1 MLARLTGLA
10 ALVNPVAPTEVGS
23 LRKSYGLLAEAR
35 TTDCMA
41 IHSMDGLRHAAL
53 KKNNMSLIAFLTMDS
68 LEGFVSYDYLVRDIL
83 QQRGVRVDEVSWR
96 DPHADWNQYDLVVI
110 RSPWDYQQSCSQ
122 FLDVLARIDA
132 SRANLQNPLEVVR
145 WNVQKTYLRDL
156 QNSGVTIV
164 PTTWL
169 QSPKVADLTNLFQ
182 QLKADQVVVK
192 PFIGAGA
199 TDTFWLNSDS
209 SPELLRSIETLYQ
222 GRLALAQPFVE
233 SVLSYGEISLTFFG
247 GEYSHTVLKTPKM
260 GDFRVQEEHGG
271 IIQRIDPDP
280 EIISFARRSLAA
292 VQADLLYARV
302 DLVFLENQQP
312 AMMELELIEPSL
324 YLSYDE
330 ASPRRFADAIA
341 ARL

>member
-1 MLARLTGLA
+1 
-10 ALVNPVAPTEVGS
+10 
-23 LRKSYGLLAEAR
+23 
-35 TTDCMA
+35 
-41 IHSMDGLRHAAL
+41 
-53 KKNNMSLIAFLTMDS
+53 MDS

-96 DPHADWNQYDLVVI
+96 DPHADWDQYKLVVI

-132 SRANLQNPLEVVR
+132 SRANLQNPLKVVR
-145 WNVQKTYLRDL
+145 WNVEKTYLRDL
-156 QNSGVTIV
+156 QNSGITIV
-164 PTTWL
+164 PTAWL
-169 QSPKVADLTNLFQ
+169 QSPTVAELTNLFQ
-182 QLKADQVVVK
+182 QLNADQVVVK

-209 SPELLRSIETLYQ
+209 SPELLQLIETLYQ

-247 GEYSHTVLKTPKM
+247 GEYSHTVLKTPKT

-271 IIQRIDPDP
+271 IIHRIDPDP
-280 EIISFARRSLAA
+280 EIIAFARRSLAA
-292 VQADLLYARV
+292 VQSDLLYARV

-312 AMMELELIEPSL
+312 AIMELELIEPSL
-324 YLSYDE
+324 YLSYDDE
-330 ASPRRFADAIA
+330 APHRFADAIE

>member
-1 MLARLTGLA
+1 
-10 ALVNPVAPTEVGS
+10 
-23 LRKSYGLLAEAR
+23 
-35 TTDCMA
+35 
-41 IHSMDGLRHAAL
+41 
-53 KKNNMSLIAFLTMDS
+53 MDS

-96 DPHADWNQYDLVVI
+96 DPHADWDQYKLVVI

-132 SRANLQNPLEVVR
+132 SRADLQNPLRVVR
-145 WNVQKTYLRDL
+145 WNVEKTYLRDL
-156 QNSGVTIV
+156 QNSGITIV
-164 PTTWL
+164 PTAWL
-169 QSPKVADLTNLFQ
+169 QSPTVAELTNLFQ
-182 QLKADQVVVK
+182 QLNADQVVVK

-209 SPELLRSIETLYQ
+209 SPELLQSIETLYQ

-247 GEYSHTVLKTPKM
+247 GEYSHTVLKTPKT

-271 IIQRIDPDP
+271 IIHRIDPDP
-280 EIISFARRSLAA
+280 EIIAFARRSLAA
-292 VQADLLYARV
+292 VQSDLLYARV

-312 AMMELELIEPSL
+312 AIMELELIEPSL

-330 ASPRRFADAIA
+330 ESPERFADAIE

>member
-1 MLARLTGLA
+1 
-10 ALVNPVAPTEVGS
+10 
-23 LRKSYGLLAEAR
+23 
-35 TTDCMA
+35 
-41 IHSMDGLRHAAL
+41 
-53 KKNNMSLIAFLTMDS
+53 MSRIAFLTMDS

-96 DPHADWNQYDLVVI
+96 DPHADWDAYDLVVI

-132 SRANLQNPLEVVR
+132 SRANLQNPLKVVR
-145 WNVQKTYLRDL
+145 WNVEKTYLRDL
-156 QNSGVTIV
+156 QDSGVTIV
-164 PTTWL
+164 PTAWL

-209 SPELLRSIETLYQ
+209 SPELLQSIEALYQ
-222 GRLALAQPFVE
+222 GRLALAQPFIE

-247 GEYSHTVLKTPKM
+247 GEYSHTVLKTPKT

-271 IIQRIDPDP
+271 IIQRIDPAPDVV
-280 EIISFARRSLAA
+280 SFARRSLAA

-312 AMMELELIEPSL
+312 AIMELELIEPSL

-330 ASPRRFADAIA
+330 ESPERFADAIE

>member
-1 MLARLTGLA
+1 
-10 ALVNPVAPTEVGS
+10 
-23 LRKSYGLLAEAR
+23 
-35 TTDCMA
+35 
-41 IHSMDGLRHAAL
+41 
-53 KKNNMSLIAFLTMDS
+53 MSRIAFLTMDS

-83 QQRGVRVDEVSWR
+83 RQRGLRVDEISWR
-96 DPHADWNQYDLVVI
+96 DPNADWDAYDLVVI

-132 SRANLQNPLEVVR
+132 SRANLQNPLTVVR
-145 WNVQKTYLRDL
+145 WNVEKTYLRDL
-156 QNSGVTIV
+156 QDSGVTIV
-164 PTTWL
+164 PTAWL

-209 SPELLRSIETLYQ
+209 SLELLQSIETLYQ
-222 GRLALAQPFVE
+222 GRLALAQPFIE

-247 GEYSHTVLKTPKM
+247 GTYSHTVLKTPKS

-271 IIQRIDPDP
+271 IIQRIDPAPDVV
-280 EIISFARRSLAA
+280 SFARRSLAA
-292 VQADLLYARV
+292 VQSDLLYARV

-312 AMMELELIEPSL
+312 AIMELELIEPSL
-324 YLSYDE
+324 YLTYDDK
-330 ASPRRFADAIA
+330 SPQRFADAIESK
-341 ARL
+341 L

>member
-1 MLARLTGLA
+1 
-10 ALVNPVAPTEVGS
+10 
-23 LRKSYGLLAEAR
+23 
-35 TTDCMA
+35 
-41 IHSMDGLRHAAL
+41 
-53 KKNNMSLIAFLTMDS
+53 MSRIAFLTMDS

-83 QQRGVRVDEVSWR
+83 QQRGLRVDEVSWR
-96 DPHADWNQYDLVVI
+96 DPQADWDQYMLVVI

-132 SRANLQNPLEVVR
+132 SRANLQNPLKVVR
-145 WNVQKTYLRDL
+145 WNVEKTYLRDL

-164 PTTWL
+164 PTAWL
-169 QSPKVADLTNLFQ
+169 QSPTVAELTNLFQ
-182 QLKADQVVVK
+182 QLNADQVVVK

-209 SPELLRSIETLYQ
+209 SPELLQLIETLYQ

-247 GEYSHTVLKTPKM
+247 GEYSHTVLKTPKT

-271 IIQRIDPDP
+271 IIQCIDPDP
-280 EIISFARRSLAA
+280 EIITFARRSLAA
-292 VQADLLYARV
+292 VQSDLLYARV
-302 DLVFLENQQP
+302 DLVFLANQQP
-312 AMMELELIEPSL
+312 AIMELELIEPSL
-324 YLSYDE
+324 YLSYDDE
-330 ASPRRFADAIA
+330 SPERFADAIE

>member
-1 MLARLTGLA
+1 
-10 ALVNPVAPTEVGS
+10 
-23 LRKSYGLLAEAR
+23 
-35 TTDCMA
+35 
-41 IHSMDGLRHAAL
+41 
-53 KKNNMSLIAFLTMDS
+53 MDS

-96 DPHADWNQYDLVVI
+96 DPHADWDQYKLVVI

-132 SRANLQNPLEVVR
+132 SRANLQNPLKVVR
-145 WNVQKTYLRDL
+145 WNVEKTYLRDL
-156 QNSGVTIV
+156 QNSGITIV
-164 PTTWL
+164 PTAWL
-169 QSPKVADLTNLFQ
+169 QSPTVAELTNLFQ
-182 QLKADQVVVK
+182 QLNADQVVVK

-209 SPELLRSIETLYQ
+209 SPELLQLIETLYQ

-247 GEYSHTVLKTPKM
+247 GEYSHTVLKTPKT

-271 IIQRIDPDP
+271 IIHRIDPDP
-280 EIISFARRSLAA
+280 EIIAFARRSLAA
-292 VQADLLYARV
+292 VQSDLLYARV

-312 AMMELELIEPSL
+312 AIMELELIEPSL

-330 ASPRRFADAIA
+330 ESPERFADAIE

>member
-1 MLARLTGLA
+1 
-10 ALVNPVAPTEVGS
+10 
-23 LRKSYGLLAEAR
+23 
-35 TTDCMA
+35 
-41 IHSMDGLRHAAL
+41 
-53 KKNNMSLIAFLTMDS
+53 MDS

-96 DPHADWNQYDLVVI
+96 DPHADWDQYKLVVI

-132 SRANLQNPLEVVR
+132 SRANLQNPLKVVR
-145 WNVQKTYLRDL
+145 WNVEKTYLRDL
-156 QNSGVTIV
+156 QNSGITIV
-164 PTTWL
+164 PTAWL
-169 QSPKVADLTNLFQ
+169 QSPTVAELTNLFQ
-182 QLKADQVVVK
+182 QLNADQVVVK

-209 SPELLRSIETLYQ
+209 SPELLQLIETLYQ

-247 GEYSHTVLKTPKM
+247 GEYSHTVLKTPKT

-271 IIQRIDPDP
+271 IIHRIDPDP
-280 EIISFARRSLAA
+280 EIIAFARRSLAA

-312 AMMELELIEPSL
+312 AIMELELIEPSL

-330 ASPRRFADAIA
+330 ESPERFADAIE

>member
-1 MLARLTGLA
+1 
-10 ALVNPVAPTEVGS
+10 
-23 LRKSYGLLAEAR
+23 
-35 TTDCMA
+35 
-41 IHSMDGLRHAAL
+41 
-53 KKNNMSLIAFLTMDS
+53 MSRIAFLTMDS
-68 LEGFVSYDYLVRDIL
+68 LEGFVSYDYLVRVIL

-96 DPHADWNQYDLVVI
+96 DPHADWDQYDLAVI
-110 RSPWDYQQSCSQ
+110 RSPWDYQQSYSQ

-132 SRANLQNPLEVVR
+132 SRANLQNPLNVVR
-145 WNVQKTYLRDL
+145 WNVEKTYLRDL

-164 PTTWL
+164 PTAWL
-169 QSPKVADLTNLFQ
+169 QSPTADELSNLFQ

-209 SPELLRSIETLYQ
+209 SPELLQSIETLYE

-247 GEYSHTVLKTPKM
+247 GEYSHTVLKTPKT

-271 IIQRIDPDP
+271 IIQCIDPDP
-280 EIISFARRSLAA
+280 EIITFARRSLAA
-292 VQADLLYARV
+292 VQSDLLYARV
-302 DLVFLENQQP
+302 DLVFLANQQP
-312 AMMELELIEPSL
+312 AIMELELIEPSL
-324 YLSYDE
+324 YLSYDDE
-330 ASPRRFADAIA
+330 SPERFADAIE

>member
-1 MLARLTGLA
+1 M
-10 ALVNPVAPTEVGS
+10 NPVAPTDVGS
-23 LRKSYGLLAEAR
+23 LRQSYGLLAEAS

-96 DPHADWNQYDLVVI
+96 DPHADWDQYDLVVI

-132 SRANLQNPLEVVR
+132 SGANLQNPLEVVR

-209 SPELLRSIETLYQ
+209 STELLRSIETLYR

-247 GEYSHTVLKTPKM
+247 GEYSHTVLKTPKT

-312 AMMELELIEPSL
+312 AIMELELIEPSL